1 MKKSQREFCMQ
12 YLRHF
17 LIFTIFIFTLSSC
30 TSKPVETMRTGSVL
44 WPGYEPLF
52 TARSL
57 GYYDDQPIKLID
69 YLSNT
74 DAIRAF
80 KNGALEACAFTLDE
94 VLILIGEGVELEIV
108 LIMDV
113 SDGGDVILANPG
125 IKSVSELKGK
135 RVGIES
141 SAVGAYVGSR
151 AFELAGLKKGD
162 VEIVSILA
170 SEAETAFK
178 SGQIDAAVTFDPH
191 RSKLLK
197 HGKVEIFNSKEI
209 EDEVI
214 DVLVVR
220 KDYKQKHPEVVQTL
234 IKGWFKS
241 LQYAEQKPYES
252 AVFGAKRQ
260 QVSVDEYLQSL
271 KLMKFPDKQENIKL
285 LDSKA
290 SPLNE
295 SSKKLLE
302 VLEELGHTYRDI
314 KLSAYLDN
322 TFIKEI

>member
-1 MKKSQREFCMQ
+1 MRYIF
-12 YLRHF
+12 HF
-17 LIFTIFIFTLSSC
+17 FLLLIIVTITSC
-30 TSKPVETMRTGSVL
+30 TSKPIEMMRIGSVL

-57 GYYDDQPIKLID
+57 GYYDDKPIKLID

-94 VLILIGEGVELEIV
+94 VLILLSEGVELEIILV
-108 LIMDV
+108 MDV

-125 IKSVSELKGK
+125 IHSVSELKGK

-162 VEIVSILA
+162 VEVVSILA
-170 SEAETAFK
+170 SEAEEAFK
-178 SGQIDAAVTFDPH
+178 RGKIDAAVTFDPH

-197 HGKVEIFNSKEI
+197 LGKVEIFNSKAI
-209 EDEVI
+209 KDEVI
-214 DVLVVR
+214 DVLIVR
-220 KDYKQKHPEVVQTL
+220 KDYKEKHPEVVQAL
-234 IKGWFKS
+234 IDGWFKS
-241 LQYAEQKPYES
+241 LEYSRNKPFES
-252 AVFGAKRQ
+252 AAYGAKRQ
-260 QVSVDEYLQSL
+260 QVTVNEYIQSL
-271 KLMKFPDKQENIKL
+271 KLIKFPNKQENIRL
-285 LDSKA
+285 LESKT

-295 SSKKLLE
+295 SSKKLLR
-302 VLEELGHTYRDI
+302 VLEELGHRHSDMN
-314 KLSAYLDN
+314 LSSHLNN
-322 TFIKEI
+322 TFVRNI